1 MDLTHLFPQ
10 RALRKSGEVWG
21 APERSGEVW
30 GGLDRSGEVWGGLG
44 SSREVW
50 GATGSYGELRRGL
63 EVWGAYRALTGP
75 GPGSHSK
82 TSGFGCPK
90 PEKPD
95 KSEI

>member
-1 MDLTHLFPQ
+1 MFHGFNT
-10 RALRKSGEVWG
+10 SVS
-21 APERSGEVW
+21 PESSE
-30 GGLDRSGEVWGGLG
+30 EVWGGLG

-95 KSEI
+95 KIRNIITNML